1 MVLFSNEIKDYLDKL
16 YFYGMTHSDSINFA
30 KKHNAVLS
38 VLETLDKPRTR
49 LTATIP
55 SWKRDNMY
63 SIKIGNAT
71 FGYKWDGYNVVV
83 EEVFENLNCSIDRIK
98 SIIRETINQYLKR
111 SIIR

>member
-1 MVLFSNEIKDYLDKL
+1 MVVFSNEIKDYLDRL
-16 YFYGMTHSDSINFA
+16 YFYGMTHSNSIDFA

-63 SIKIGNAT
+63 SIKIGNAI
-71 FGYKWDGYNVVV
+71 FGYRWDGHDVVV
-83 EEVFENLNCSIDRIK
+83 EEVFENLNCSTDRIK
-98 SIIRETINQYLKR
+98 SIIRETINQYLKLNL
-111 SIIR
+111 I